1 VRALV
6 VSHGDASG
14 LRLQERPDPVP
25 APDEVLVRIT
35 AATLNFGEVVY
46 GIAEAPDGAVLGWD
60 AAGVVVQAAAN
71 GFGPPAGT
79 AVVTTSEHGGG
90 WAQLRAVRSDLIAP
104 LPEGVDLGV
113 ATTVPVAAV
122 APTACRTPRRS

>member
-79 AVVTTSEHGGG
+79 AVVTTSEHGGAAISRSSTG
-90 WAQLRAVRSDLIAP
+90 RWARTSSQLFVR
-104 LPEGVDLGV
+104 
-113 ATTVPVAAV
+113 
-122 APTACRTPRRS
+122 